1 MKLRDYILR
10 RVILLIPI
18 LIGVTLLTFTVSHV
32 IPADVARVFA
42 GGEKAN
48 PETIARIRAEMHL
61 DDPLYKQYYYYLND
75 LIHGNLG
82 KSYSENRPVVDAI
95 KQYFPATAE
104 LTVLAML
111 LAIPIGIITGI
122 ISAVRRNQWIDHVT
136 RLIAITGVSIPIFWL
151 ALMLQIA
158 FAYKYPIL
166 PLDSRLGIDVMAPKH
181 ITGLYIFDSLVTGNF
196 AALKSSIYHL
206 ILPAF
211 TLGYASLGIILRIT
225 RSSMLEIVR
234 SDYIRTARAKGL
246 KERTVIYKHALRNA
260 LIPTLTVSGL
270 IFAGLLGGAV
280 LTETIFNWPGM
291 GRFAVNAVN
300 NLDFS
305 SVMGFTVIMAIIMVT
320 ANLIVDILYSVLDP
334 RIRLGE

>member
-1 MKLRDYILR
+1 
-10 RVILLIPI
+10 
-18 LIGVTLLTFTVSHV
+18 VSHI

-82 KSYSENRPVVDAI
+82 KSYSENRPVTEAI

-104 LTVLAML
+104 LTILAML
-111 LAIPIGIITGI
+111 LAIPVGILTGI
-122 ISAVRRNQWIDHVT
+122 ISAVRRNQWIDHIT

-260 LIPTLTVSGL
+260 LIPTVTVSGL

>member
-1 MKLRDYILR
+1 MKLRDYIIR
-10 RVILLIPI
+10 RLILLIPI
-18 LIGVTLLTFTVSHV
+18 LLGVTLLTFTVSHI

-82 KSYSENRPVVDAI
+82 KSYSENRPVTEAI

-104 LTVLAML
+104 LTILAML
-111 LAIPIGIITGI
+111 LAIPVGILTGI
-122 ISAVRRNQWIDHVT
+122 ISAVRRNQWIDHIT

-260 LIPTLTVSGL
+260 LIPTVTVSGL

>member
-1 MKLRDYILR
+1 MKLRDYIIR
-10 RVILLIPI
+10 RLILLIPI
-18 LIGVTLLTFTVSHV
+18 LLGVTLLTFTISHI

-122 ISAVRRNQWIDHVT
+122 ISAVRRNQWIDHIT

-151 ALMLQIA
+151 ALMLQIT

-196 AALKSSIYHL
+196 VALKSSIYHL

-305 SVMGFTVIMAIIMVT
+305 SVMGFTVVMAIIMVT

>member
-1 MKLRDYILR
+1 MKLRDYIIR
-10 RVILLIPI
+10 RLILLIPI
-18 LIGVTLLTFTVSHV
+18 LLGVTLLTFTVSHI

-151 ALMLQIA
+151 ALMLQIT

>member
-1 MKLRDYILR
+1 MKLRDYIIR
-10 RVILLIPI
+10 RLILLIPI
-18 LIGVTLLTFTVSHV
+18 LLGVTLLTFTVSHI

-82 KSYSENRPVVDAI
+82 KSYSENRPVTEAI

-104 LTVLAML
+104 LTILAML
-111 LAIPIGIITGI
+111 LAIPVGILTGI
-122 ISAVRRNQWIDHVT
+122 ISAVRRNQWIDHIT

-196 AALKSSIYHL
+196 VALKSSIYHL

>member
-1 MKLRDYILR
+1 MKLRDYIIR
-10 RVILLIPI
+10 RLILLIPI
-18 LIGVTLLTFTVSHV
+18 LLGVTLLTFTVSHI

-82 KSYSENRPVVDAI
+82 KSYSENRPVTEAI

-104 LTVLAML
+104 LTILAML
-111 LAIPIGIITGI
+111 LAIPVGIITGI
-122 ISAVRRNQWIDHVT
+122 ISAVRRNQWIDHIT

-260 LIPTLTVSGL
+260 LIPTVTVSGL

>member
-1 MKLRDYILR
+1 MKLRDYIIR
-10 RVILLIPI
+10 RLILLIPI
-18 LIGVTLLTFTVSHV
+18 LLGVTLLTFTVSHI

-111 LAIPIGIITGI
+111 LAIPVGILTGI

-151 ALMLQIA
+151 ALMLQIT

>member
-82 KSYSENRPVVDAI
+82 KSYSENRPVTEAI

-151 ALMLQIA
+151 ALMLQIT

-260 LIPTLTVSGL
+260 LIPTVTVSGL

>member
-1 MKLRDYILR
+1 MKLRDYIIR
-10 RVILLIPI
+10 RLILLIPI
-18 LIGVTLLTFTVSHV
+18 LLGVTLLTFTVSHI

-82 KSYSENRPVVDAI
+82 KSYSENRPVTEAI

-104 LTVLAML
+104 LTILAML
-111 LAIPIGIITGI
+111 LAIPVGILTGI
-122 ISAVRRNQWIDHVT
+122 ISAVRRNQWIDHIT

>member
-1 MKLRDYILR
+1 MKLRDYIIR
-10 RVILLIPI
+10 RLILLIPI
-18 LIGVTLLTFTVSHV
+18 LLGVTLLTFTVSHI

>member
-1 MKLRDYILR
+1 MKLRDYIIR
-10 RVILLIPI
+10 RLILLIPI
-18 LIGVTLLTFTVSHV
+18 LLGVTLLTFTVSHI

-82 KSYSENRPVVDAI
+82 KSYSENRPVADAI

-111 LAIPIGIITGI
+111 LAIPVGILTGI
-122 ISAVRRNQWIDHVT
+122 ISAVRRNQWIDHIT

-151 ALMLQIA
+151 ALMLQIT